1 MAVNYTRL
9 QALAKRLIEENG
21 RQVTLNK
28 LAPVTPADTNKPWRS
43 KAAPRDS
50 LPTEQTVNVIA
61 VFLDTISS
69 RYLGITIQADG
80 TEDAEAKYVMI
91 ATTSAPDHDLRSFNE
106 LVDETEVYKITTL
119 NVLHPGS
126 DEIFVAFK
134 AQKRKLFE

>member
-1 MAVNYTRL
+1 MAVNYANL

-21 RQVTLNK
+21 RSVTLNK
-28 LAPVTPADTNKPWRS
+28 LAPATPADANKPWR
-43 KAAPRDS
+43 ANATPRDA
-50 LPTEQTVNVIA
+50 LPAEQTVAVTA

-80 TEDAEAKYVMI
+80 TEDAEAKYVMV

-106 LVDETEVYKITTL
+106 LVDETEVYKITAM
-119 NVLHPGS
+119 NVLHPGDS
-126 DEIFVAFK
+126 EIFVAFK